1 MKYQFLLKSYLIL
14 RKKISLNKGKPENS
28 FTIVKSKT
36 HMEQSMGSNFFKKFK
51 VIAFTAQTSPI
62 FQITFFKKKMF
73 LRNSSKPGH
82 GNLVLI
88 TSTVQAELSKLIF
101 NFDDIRT
108 YFLQIL
114 RDCRQIT
121 FVMLNRFCP
130 LSKKNTPFSYQ
141 TISRG
146 IEYILIKIYYVVF
159 QVLKILLT
167 KICKIQSLDLLFLVV
182 FVSFYIKCF

>member
-1 MKYQFLLKSYLIL
+1 
-14 RKKISLNKGKPENS
+14 
-28 FTIVKSKT
+28 
-36 HMEQSMGSNFFKKFK
+36 MEQSMGSNFFKKFK

-62 FQITFFKKKMF
+62 FQITFFKKKKIF
-73 LRNSSKPGH
+73 RNSSKPGH

-88 TSTVQAELSKLIF
+88 TSTIQAELSKLIF

-121 FVMLNRFCP
+121 FVMLNGFFP

-141 TISRG
+141 TISRR
-146 IEYILIKIYYVVF
+146 IEYILIKISYVVF
-159 QVLKILLT
+159 HVLKILLI

>member
-1 MKYQFLLKSYLIL
+1 
-14 RKKISLNKGKPENS
+14 
-28 FTIVKSKT
+28 
-36 HMEQSMGSNFFKKFK
+36 
-51 VIAFTAQTSPI
+51 
-62 FQITFFKKKMF
+62 MF

-121 FVMLNRFCP
+121 FVMLNGFFP

-141 TISRG
+141 TISRR
-146 IEYILIKIYYVVF
+146 IEYILIKISYVVF
-159 QVLKILLT
+159 QVLKILLI

-182 FVSFYIKCF
+182 FVSFYMKCF